1 MSAAPGLVAR
11 WRARARGWAGQYNRV
26 RPTPAGIGFLV
37 VTVGVAIGAMNT
49 GNNLLYAVL
58 SLLLATLIVNNVL
71 AEWNLRGLRARRALP
86 AELFAGQP
94 ARGQLVLE
102 NPRRVG
108 AALGVRLD
116 EQDGGRAHAEL
127 PEVAAG
133 AEGAAPATW
142 TFPHRGEQR
151 YATLRVGSAYP
162 FGLLLRY
169 RDLDLPGTVLVYPA
183 PDRELGTLGGPGDGA
198 SGPAARGGVD
208 ETGELYGLRPY
219 QPGDPV
225 RRIHA
230 RSSAR
235 VGTPM
240 VMLRAGESGRRA
252 WAQVD
257 PAARGDAREAQIRAA
272 TGKVLR
278 HAAIGDAIGLDADG
292 VRTPAATG
300 AQHRRALLTTLA
312 LLPP

>member
-1 MSAAPGLVAR
+1 MIAR
-11 WRARARGWAGQYNRV
+11 WRAQLRAWAGQYNRV
-26 RPTPAGIGFLV
+26 RPTPAGVAFLI

-58 SLLLATLIVNNVL
+58 SALLATLIVNNVL

-133 AEGAAPATW
+133 GEAAAPADW
-142 TFPHRGEQR
+142 TFPARGEQR

-169 RDLDLPGTVLVYPA
+169 RDLDLPGTVLVYPT
-183 PDRELGTLGGPGDGA
+183 PDRDTGTLGGPGDGA
-198 SGPAARGGVD
+198 TGPSTRGGVD

-252 WAQVD
+252 WARVD
-257 PAARGDAREAQIRAA
+257 PAARGSAREAQIRSA

-278 HAAIGDAIGLDADG
+278 HAAEGDAIGLDADG